1 MAANTDSYDFVVT
14 GAGSAGC
21 AVAGRLAES
30 RRYSV
35 LLLEAGP
42 PDKNPWIHIPLGY
55 AKTYV
60 DQSVNWKF
68 ESEPQPQMAGRRLY
82 LPRGKTLG
90 GSSSINGMI
99 YIRGHHADYDD
110 WRQRGCTGWD
120 WDSVLP
126 YFKKAENQARG
137 ADAFHGTSGPLHV
150 SDQPEQGELSKAVL
164 QACVQAGIPANPD
177 FNGARQE
184 GCGFYQ
190 TTTSNRRRWSAA
202 KAYLSNPPSNLTIQT
217 GAHATRVLIEHGRAT
232 GVEYHTT
239 EGRRTCRARCEV
251 IVSGGAY
258 GSPQLL
264 LLSGVGPAQH
274 LQDMGIDVIRDMPAV
289 GSNLHDHFNT
299 AASWRCSKAITLN
312 DLQNSGL
319 RKISAGIR
327 YGLFRSG
334 PMASN
339 GITVG
344 VFTRSD
350 PRLERPD
357 IQINLF
363 EWSTKERS
371 RDAVVS
377 HPFPGFT
384 LTPVHLR
391 PDGRG
396 TVRLGSPDPFA
407 WPAVL
412 FDYLRTD
419 YDIQAL
425 LFGLRLVRKIA
436 EQAALKPYVVNEIFP
451 GPNISSD
458 DDLLDYV
465 RRSGVSNQHPASSC
479 SMGTGPNSVV
489 DPRLRVHGIAGLRIA
504 DASVMPVVVG
514 GNTNAPTIM
523 IGEKAAAM
531 ILEDSRTGVP
541 PLAA

>member
-1 MAANTDSYDFVVT
+1 MAADADTYDFIVT

-30 RRYSV
+30 RQYRV

-60 DQSVNWKF
+60 DPAVNWMF
-68 ESEPQPQMAGRRLY
+68 ETEPQPQMNGRRLY

-90 GSSSINGMI
+90 GSSSINGML
-99 YIRGHHADYDD
+99 YVRGNHGDYDE
-110 WRQRGCTGWD
+110 WRQRGCVGWD

-126 YFKKAENQARG
+126 YFKKAENQGRG
-137 ADAFHGTSGPLHV
+137 GDAFHGTGGPLHV
-150 SDQPEQGELSKAVL
+150 SDQPEKGELSKAVL
-164 QACVQAGIPANPD
+164 AACIEAGIPANPD
-177 FNGARQE
+177 FNGAQQE

-190 TTTSNRRRWSAA
+190 TTTSNKRRWSAA
-202 KAYLSNPPSNLTIQT
+202 KAYLSNPPSNLTIET
-217 GAHATRVLIEHGRAT
+217 NAHATRVIIENGRAT
-232 GVEYHTT
+232 GVEYQTT
-239 EGRRTCRARCEV
+239 AGRKVSHASREV

-264 LLSGVGPAQH
+264 LLSGLGPAQH
-274 LQDMGIDVIRDMPAV
+274 LQDTGIEVIRDMPAV

-299 AASWRCSKAITLN
+299 TASWRCSKAITLN
-312 DLQNSGL
+312 DLQNSSF
-319 RKISAGIR
+319 KKMMAGIR

-334 PMASN
+334 PMAGN

-350 PRLERPD
+350 ARLERPD
-357 IQINLF
+357 IQVNLF

-371 RDAVVS
+371 RDGVIPHS
-377 HPFPGFT
+377 FPGFT
-384 LTPVHLR
+384 LSPVHLR
-391 PDGRG
+391 PEGRG

-419 YDIQAL
+419 YDIRAAL
-425 LFGLRLVRKIA
+425 WGIRLVRKITA
-436 EQAALKPYVVNEIFP
+436 QPALQPYVVSELSP
-451 GPNISSD
+451 GVDINSD
-458 DDLLDYV
+458 DELLEFV
-465 RRSGVSNQHPASSC
+465 RRTGVSNQHPTSSC
-479 SMGTGPNSVV
+479 AMGTGSNTVV
-489 DPRLRVHGIAGLRIA
+489 DPRLRVHGIDGLRVA
-504 DASVMPVVVG
+504 DASIMPVVVG

-531 ILEDSRTGVP
+531 ILEDTRAGAAS
-541 PLAA
+541 LAA

>member
-1 MAANTDSYDFVVT
+1 MPNAYDFIVT

-21 AVAGRLAES
+21 AVAGRLSES
-30 RRYSV
+30 GLYRV

-60 DQSVNWKF
+60 DPSVNWKF
-68 ESEPQPQMAGRRLY
+68 ETEPQPRMHNRRLY

-99 YIRGHHADYDD
+99 YIRGNHADYDE

-137 ADAFHGTSGPLHV
+137 ADDYHGVGGPLHV
-150 SDQPEQGELSKAVL
+150 SDQSEKGELSQAML
-164 QACVQAGIPANPD
+164 QACQQAGIPANPD
-177 FNGARQE
+177 FNGPQQE
-184 GCGFYQ
+184 GCGYYQ
-190 TTTSNRRRWSAA
+190 TTTNNKRRWSAA
-202 KAYLSNPPSNLTIQT
+202 KAYLSNPPPNLTIET
-217 GAHATRVLIEHGRAT
+217 NAHATRVIIQNGRAT
-232 GVEYHTT
+232 GVEYQTT
-239 EGRRTCRARCEV
+239 AGRQVAVARGEV

-258 GSPQLL
+258 GSPHLL
-264 LLSGVGPAQH
+264 QLSGLGPAQH
-274 LQDMGIDVIRDMPAV
+274 LRDMGIEVVQDMQAV

-312 DLQNSGL
+312 ELNNSKL
-319 RKISAGIR
+319 RQAAAAIR
-327 YGLFRSG
+327 YALFRNG

-339 GITVG
+339 GITAG

-350 PRLERPD
+350 MRLERPD

-371 RDAVVS
+371 RDAVIP

-384 LTPVHLR
+384 MTPVHLR

-396 TVRLGSPDPFA
+396 TVRLNSPDPFA

-412 FDYLRTD
+412 FDYLKTD
-419 YDIQAL
+419 YDIQAAL
-425 LFGLRLVRKIA
+425 AGLRLVRKIA
-436 EQAALKPYVVNEIFP
+436 EQPALRPYVVSEIFP
-451 GPNISSD
+451 GVDIERD
-458 DDLLDYV
+458 DDLLDYI
-465 RRSGVSNQHPASSC
+465 RKTGVSNQHPTSSC
-479 SMGTGPNSVV
+479 AMGSGPNTVV
-489 DPRLRVHGIAGLRIA
+489 DPRLRVHGVAGLRVA
-504 DASVMPVVVG
+504 DASIMPVVVG

-531 ILEDSRTGVP
+531 ILEDAK
-541 PLAA
+541 AAPGS